1 MAVSVVRALCVTIV
15 YRLDGDI
22 KTFRHRIDASS
33 LMDRFFRLEAGDTN
47 GLFIPVG
54 KGQQVSSG
62 NVEWFEIIRV
72 MDGCD
77 CPDQYKDYLS

>member
-1 MAVSVVRALCVTIV
+1 MAISVVRALCVTVV
-15 YRLDGDI
+15 YLLDDEK
-22 KTFRHRIDASS
+22 KTFRNRIDSPL

-47 GLFIPVG
+47 GLFVPVG
-54 KGQQVSSG
+54 KGQQVSSS

-72 MDGCD
+72 TDGCD